1 MLSDKAKELF
11 KKLKLDYSPVALKFT
26 PIKPEGVSLTEAK
39 MSLCQFVRETQKAGK
54 KFCISVANEDCVGKM
69 VLGMEPVP
77 PIGASGQAGYD
88 FGVFKTQGAN
98 ARLYHMIPRMVPG
111 AVNYVTFAP
120 TDICDFDPDLVIFVA
135 DTEKADILMRAT
147 SYISGDLWESK
158 TSSVVSCA
166 WTYVYP
172 YVSGKVNFC
181 VTGMHHGMGRR
192 KVYPAG
198 LHIISVPYQKLDEVV
213 QALDEM
219 DWKLISFRDDPESK
233 EELSRRMKHWGEMAA
248 QLNSTF
254 SLPEN
259 K

>member
-1 MLSDKAKELF
+1 MLSEKAKDLF
-11 KKLKLDYSPVALKFT
+11 EKLALDYSPVALKFSVL
-26 PIKPEGVSLTEAK
+26 KPEDCPVTKAK
-39 MSLCQFVRETQKAGK
+39 MSLCQFVHEAQTNRK
-54 KFCISVANEDCVGKM
+54 KFCINVENEDCVGKM
-69 VLGMEPVP
+69 VLGMVP
-77 PIGASGQAGYD
+77 ISPIGASGQAGYD

-98 ARLYHMIPRMVPG
+98 ARLYHMIPKMLPG
-111 AVNYVTFAP
+111 SVNYVTFAP
-120 TDICDFDPDLVIFVA
+120 TSICDYDPDLVVFIA
-135 DTEKADILMRAT
+135 DTKKADIIMRAT

-166 WTYVYP
+166 WTYIYP
-172 YVSGKVNFC
+172 YISGKVNSC

-192 KVYPAG
+192 KVYPPG

-219 DWKLISFRDDPESK
+219 DWQLIAFRDDPESQA
-233 EELSRRMKHWGEMAA
+233 ELSKRMKHWEEMAA

-259 K
+259 E